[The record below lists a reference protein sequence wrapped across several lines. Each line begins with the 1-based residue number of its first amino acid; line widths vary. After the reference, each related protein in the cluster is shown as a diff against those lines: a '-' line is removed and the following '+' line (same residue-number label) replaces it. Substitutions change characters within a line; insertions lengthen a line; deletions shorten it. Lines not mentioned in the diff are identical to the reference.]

1 MVVADDCSSAV
12 GWRSMTSVLLV
23 VAEEASTADADADAT
38 APVVVPS
45 VVAALGGDAPVE
57 ARGDVNEEDIVVS
70 SDDCCKETPI
80 VSESVDMVGS
90 IAAIGYRLLLMEQ
103 KMSAV
108 NAFPWVVYVFPKR
121 PHTTVDPRG
130 FQGKTGA

>member
-1 MVVADDCSSAV
+1 
-12 GWRSMTSVLLV
+12 MTSVLLV
-23 VAEEASTADADADAT
+23 VVEETSTADADADAT

-45 VVAALGGDAPVE
+45 VVAVLGGDVPVE

-70 SDDCCKETPI
+70 SDDCCKGTPI

-90 IAAIGYRLLLMEQ
+90 IAAIGYCLKEQ